1 MIQAVSSSRYAINE
15 INKANKNEQ
24 TSINQTRNDKLNTI
38 AKQLE
43 SGEYKVD
50 LPRLAVAIADEL
62 I

>member
-1 MIQAVSSSRYAINE
+1 MIQAVSGNRYAINE

-43 SGEYKVD
+43 SGEYKID

>member
-15 INKANKNEQ
+15 INKVNKNEQ

>member
-1 MIQAVSSSRYAINE
+1 MIQAVSGNRYAINE
-15 INKANKNEQ
+15 INKASKNEQ

>member
-1 MIQAVSSSRYAINE
+1 MIQAVSGNRYAINE
-15 INKANKNEQ
+15 INKASKNEQ

-43 SGEYKVD
+43 NGEYKVD